1 MTYIYELE
9 SLLSVDSIGMIFEL
23 LMLTTCISTILF
35 FLTKNQNISLLSS
48 VPIFYLI
55 STLQQS
61 TTHLFFLIIALLV
74 QGIILLMIEQ
84 QSKKKLSTYKQEVK
98 EIQTDW
104 IRGLFIFLS
113 VSLGLYII
121 LALFCQ
127 RNCEYI

>member
-1 MTYIYELE
+1 MSYIYELE

-23 LMLTTCISTILF
+23 LMLTTCILTILF

-84 QSKKKLSTYKQEVK
+84 QSKKKFSTYKQEVK
-98 EIQTDW
+98 EIQTD
-104 IRGLFIFLS
+104 
-113 VSLGLYII
+113 
-121 LALFCQ
+121 
-127 RNCEYI
+127 